1 MGGGGDGCMC
11 MCMRGG
17 GGEEAEGEKGREGN
31 IVFRHYRSVFACR
44 LFHLRGYVQIYRPM

>member
-1 MGGGGDGCMC
+1 MGGDGCMC
-11 MCMRGG
+11 MGG
-17 GGEEAEGEKGREGN
+17 GGGEAEGEKGRPEGN